1 MLRNITKIVQSQKAK
16 FATASAAKP
25 NPNPEILYTGV
36 SLFIIFSYIIS
47 INISAKRKI
56 M

>member
-16 FATASAAKP
+16 FATAAAAKP

-36 SLFIIFSYIIS
+36 SLFILIMEQTQEY
-47 INISAKRKI
+47 KI
-56 M
+56 LIVK